1 MPTSARRAAPSPNLV
16 GRHAHMPPWPG
27 CVDCEPGNSGSPV
40 WRGVGTPPYG
50 PDRKRGVGAAISR
63 PDRAAVP
70 IAPPL
75 NAVGRHAHMPP
86 WPGCVDCEPGN
97 SGGPVWRGVGTPP
110 YGPDR
115 KRGVGAAISRP
126 DRAAMTEGPM
136 IPAVRHGRLIA
147 AHTSRPMPL
156 YFTAKIPIPWS
167 GRGFSIIAPACGRRR
182 PGPRGCCT
190 GSCGT
195 GPP

>member
-50 PDRKRGVGAAISR
+50 PDRKRGVGAACM
-63 PDRAAVP
+63 AAR
-70 IAPPL
+70 
-75 NAVGRHAHMPP
+75 NRQRFQ
-86 WPGCVDCEPGN
+86 
-97 SGGPVWRGVGTPP
+97 SVWQTPQPGTPF
-110 YGPDR
+110 R
-115 KRGVGAAISRP
+115 RGRCPHRPAGLCVQGSPPAAPTR
-126 DRAAMTEGPM
+126 
-136 IPAVRHGRLIA
+136 
-147 AHTSRPMPL
+147 RPMPL

-167 GRGFSIIAPACGRRR
+167 GRGFSITAPACGRRR

-195 GPP
+195 GPPWSGRF